1 MLWGAQRRDQG
12 QLPGGGDREV
22 RGQFLGGWDGM
33 SKGSEVMRQELWA
46 GPSLQG
52 SVKELMLLEWI

>member
-1 MLWGAQRRDQG
+1 M
-12 QLPGGGDREV
+12 

-52 SVKELMLLEWI
+52 SIKELMLLEWI